1 VDPET
6 GKVSKIL
13 GWTEEFKYPIDMAGF
28 SVHTSNIRGAR
39 FHRQWPKGS
48 LESNF
53 LEQVV
58 DKVEDLE
65 PLANNCTSIYAW
77 HVKTLMGKKEKSP
90 RSDDPD
96 YERIAMSV

>member
-1 VDPET
+1 
-6 GKVSKIL
+6 
-13 GWTEEFKYPIDMAGF
+13 
-28 SVHTSNIRGAR
+28 
-39 FHRQWPKGS
+39 
-48 LESNF
+48 
-53 LEQVV
+53 V

-77 HVKTLMGKKEKSP
+77 HVKTLMGKKEKIP